1 MFNMLNTPTD
11 QGKNRP
17 LLGKILPLP
26 AALSPDF
33 VFRRRAPAYLL
44 ERIGLRK
51 HAVGTI
57 GLRIAFHV
65 MARQAALRFRAGKA

>member
-11 QGKNRP
+11 HGKNRP

-33 VFRRRAPAYLL
+33 VFRRRARAYLL

-51 HAVGTI
+51 RVVGTI
-57 GLRIAFHV
+57 GLRIAFP